1 MSGWDELSWF
11 EIAPEL
17 VKPAL
22 AACRGFNTALDVAFY
37 DVPSLRRDLRELGEG
52 VAVAGANAPPAAL
65 DLDALVNPE
74 GALLVVDP
82 ARAPYVTRFEDLPS
96 YLAWHGAAEARPRA
110 GSITGVGSS
119 ALGSAALAWNV
130 AKALG
135 APVIAVVPGYGVADA
150 VQQALGGWFGF
161 GLHEALGTKSA
172 LQTWLADY
180 APELAWVGRKLVAST
195 PAHGRASTGAPTFL
209 RGCGSSDVLHAL
221 MEQIEIDCLVGHSKG
236 ALAIGNALEGLAA
249 SRTRG
254 LRIVTLGCPI
264 PTTVP
269 GASYHQHLGIFD
281 ALGQLNAWGNPPT
294 DWTPTQHTTNRAL
307 PLAMDA
313 VALVAA

>member
-1 MSGWDELSWF
+1 M
-11 EIAPEL
+11 
-17 VKPAL
+17 
-22 AACRGFNTALDVAFY
+22 
-37 DVPSLRRDLRELGEG
+37 RELGEG
-52 VAVAGANAPPAAL
+52 VAVAGGPTPRTAAL
-65 DLDALVNPE
+65 DLDALVKP
-74 GALLVVDP
+74 GGRAAGGRSPRGRRTSP
-82 ARAPYVTRFEDLPS
+82 ASRTCRAYPR
-96 YLAWHGAAEARPRA
+96 LACRAAEALPRA

-119 ALGSAALAWNV
+119 ALGSAALARNV